1 MKEENVKKVR
11 YFTRKRGSKAMWYI
25 GLVVFA
31 GWLSSVNGLAQQH
44 LNLERLK
51 QDTEIFERIVHE
63 VLKQNFSDPFA
74 ITSEPRGAYLQGYG
88 MLFSFQIN
96 VNRRTIRTPF
106 GEVRDPRPTSR
117 RTTEEHMR
125 VIRTNLI
132 DVLIEYGDSIKQLGG
147 HDRISIAAYVDDRN
161 ELDAR
166 KSRKTLVLTASKD
179 DVDLVAMKKISAE
192 NFKDRIDVMEY

>member
-1 MKEENVKKVR
+1 MTIVR
-11 YFTRKRGSKAMWYI
+11 VFTRKGGLKVMWYI
-25 GLVVFA
+25 GLVVLA

-63 VLKQNFSDPFA
+63 VLKQNFADPFA

-106 GEVRDPRPTSR
+106 GEVRDPRPVTQ

-125 VIRTNLI
+125 VIKGNLI

-161 ELDAR
+161 ELDSR
-166 KSRKTLVLTASKD
+166 KSRKTLVLTTSKD
-179 DVDLVAMKKISAE
+179 DVDLVSMKKISTQS
-192 NFKDRIDVMEY
+192 FKDRIDVMEY

>member
-1 MKEENVKKVR
+1 
-11 YFTRKRGSKAMWYI
+11 MWYI
-25 GLVVFA
+25 GLVVLA

-74 ITSEPRGAYLQGYG
+74 ITGEPRGAYLQGYG

-106 GEVRDPRPTSR
+106 GEVRDPRPTSK

-125 VIRTNLI
+125 VIRTTLI
-132 DVLIEYGDSIKQLGG
+132 DALMEYGDSIEQLGG

-161 ELDAR
+161 ELDVR

-179 DVDLVAMKKISAE
+179 DVDLVALKKISAE
-192 NFKDRIDVMEY
+192 NFRDRVGVMEY

>member
-1 MKEENVKKVR
+1 
-11 YFTRKRGSKAMWYI
+11 MWYI
-25 GLVVFA
+25 GLAVLA
-31 GWLSSVNGLAQQH
+31 GWLSGVTGLAQQH

-125 VIRTNLI
+125 VIRTTLV
-132 DVLIEYGDSIKQLGG
+132 DTLMEYGDSIKQLGG
-147 HDRISIAAYVDDRN
+147 HDRISIAAYVHDRN

-166 KSRKTLVLTASKD
+166 KSRKTLVLTTSKD
-179 DVDLVAMKKISAE
+179 DVDLVAMEKISAE
-192 NFKDRIDVMEY
+192 NFRDRVDVMEY

>member
-1 MKEENVKKVR
+1 MKTMR
-11 YFTRKRGSKAMWYI
+11 YI
-25 GLVVFA
+25 GVVLTA
-31 GWLSSVNGLAQQH
+31 GWMLGVNGLAQQH

-51 QDTEIFERIVHE
+51 QDGQIFERIVHE

-74 ITSEPRGAYLQGYG
+74 ITGEPRGAYLRGYG

-106 GEVRDPRPTSR
+106 GEVRDPRPVTE

-125 VIRTNLI
+125 VIKNALM
-132 DVLIEYGDSIKQLGG
+132 DALVEYGDSIRQLGG

-161 ELDAR
+161 ELDPR
-166 KSRKTLVLTASKD
+166 KSRRTLVLTAAKD
-179 DVDLVAMKKISAE
+179 DLDLVAMKKISLE
-192 NFKDRIDVMEY
+192 NFRDRVDVVEY